1 MGRKTKST
9 ERLLCWLE
17 VNKLNRIGKIISK
30 ALIDFGISH
39 QYLTLVINE
48 EQNCFKLKANSR
60 AKDDQ
65 WDWTG
70 SINWTKKKDWDG
82 WSTQSEWERKS
93 KTQDLSYWNY
103 ETMLS

>member
-17 VNKLNRIGKIISK
+17 ANKLNRIGKIISK

-48 EQNCFKLKANSR
+48 EQNYFKLKANSR

-65 WDWTG
+65 RD
-70 SINWTKKKDWDG
+70 
-82 WSTQSEWERKS
+82 
-93 KTQDLSYWNY
+93 
-103 ETMLS
+103 